1 MKRLRSLLTGTL
13 LRNIG
18 LGLFCAVGAFAMGI
32 ETAGDVH
39 PFATSEA
46 ALQETMTTDA
56 VTPQGDVNGNGVID
70 ADDSFLVYQFVQGLE
85 TPGADQIRRGDTDGD
100 GRLTTIDLGEI
111 LRRLSRD

>member
-13 LRNIG
+13 LRNIS

-39 PFATSEA
+39 PFAVSEA
-46 ALQETMTTDA
+46 ALQETMTTET
-56 VTPQGDVNGNGVID
+56 VTPQGDVNGSGVID
-70 ADDSFLVYQFVQGLE
+70 ASDGFLVYQFVQGLE
-85 TPGADQIRRGDTDGD
+85 TPSADQIRRGDIDGD
-100 GRLTTIDLGEI
+100 GRLTAIDLGEI